1 MFKLNL
7 NGGVIR
13 KSDNAFIPA
22 DPANADYA
30 AFLKWQADGGVPDQ
44 ADALPL
50 SAINAP
56 VLTDIEALENKT
68 LRAIREYILGDTT
81 AKDRLKVVDNEI
93 AALRAA
99 LKK

>member
-1 MFKLNL
+1 MYKLTNFNSVTRL
-7 NGGVIR
+7 
-13 KSDNAFIPA
+13 SDGAAIPF
-22 DPANADYA
+22 DPANRDYQE
-30 AFLKWQADGGVPDQ
+30 FLAWKDAGNEPLP
-44 ADALPL
+44 ADAP
-50 SAINAP
+50 SKEEQNAP
-56 VLTDIEALENKT
+56 VLTGIEALENKT